1 MSTRTVR
8 LDDET
13 EKTLNEIRETTGL
26 SISAILKKGLTAY
39 KDEVLGVVTMTP
51 YDVYRQ
57 LDLGP
62 GGHSIGASTNT
73 KQAVRDSI
81 KRKINR

>member
-62 GGHSIGASTNT
+62 GGYSIGASTNT